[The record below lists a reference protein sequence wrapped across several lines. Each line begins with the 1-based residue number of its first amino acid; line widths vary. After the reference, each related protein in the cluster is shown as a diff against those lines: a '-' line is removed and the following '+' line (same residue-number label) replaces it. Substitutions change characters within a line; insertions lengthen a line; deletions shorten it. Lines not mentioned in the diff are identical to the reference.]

1 MESNFEIGR
10 DIENYDDIL
19 GLISETNLKD
29 VSCKRIFGFKI
40 SESETTSTLLCWQ
53 CNLADIN
60 GFDTKLPTTV
70 ILEIENANKTIKS
83 VELKENFKGS
93 QGMPCARLFLNRK
106 LKEVLIGEKL
116 SIENKKI
123 QDPLILCCRHTHE
136 LVVGAISFYENYMK
150 TGAKLYNE
158 STFAKIDD
166 DGIDLFDVTNL
177 NDKKLRYNVR
187 FNFKKMTFA

>member
-70 ILEIENANKTIKS
+70 ILEIENTNKTIKS
-83 VELKENFKGS
+83 VELRKTLKGLKVCLV
-93 QGMPCARLFLNRK
+93 QDFFL
-106 LKEVLIGEKL
+106 
-116 SIENKKI
+116 IEN
-123 QDPLILCCRHTHE
+123 
-136 LVVGAISFYENYMK
+136 
-150 TGAKLYNE
+150 
-158 STFAKIDD
+158 
-166 DGIDLFDVTNL
+166 
-177 NDKKLRYNVR
+177 LRR
-187 FNFKKMTFA
+187 FL